1 MSPRQKGTV
10 TMTTRT
16 IPVALALGAL
26 LGCTRS
32 SAPAP
37 SAAPDARGEPAAR
50 LADAA
55 DVLAT
60 VAGEGD
66 DHRIPAAVASRA
78 RCVAV
83 VPSLVN
89 GAFFVGARYGRGALT
104 CRAGEGASGGWS
116 SPAFFTLKGGSAGLQ
131 VGVQSVDLVMLV
143 LTEHGR
149 RAFMSGEL
157 HLGGDVSATAGPE
170 GRGRSEDTDASLR
183 SEVVSYSRS
192 RGLFVGVDLSGAE
205 VRADPD
211 ATRAFYG
218 QDEAVATLLANP
230 APTPSAADAFLSRV
244 RASF

>member
-10 TMTTRT
+10 TMTART
-16 IPVALALGAL
+16 VPVALALGAL

-32 SAPAP
+32 SAPAS
-37 SAAPDARGEPAAR
+37 SAAPDPRGEPAAR

-66 DHRIPAAVASRA
+66 HRIPVAVASRA

-83 VPSLVN
+83 VPSLIN
-89 GAFFVGARYGRGALT
+89 GAFFVGATYGRGALT

-143 LTEHGR
+143 LT
-149 RAFMSGEL
+149 
-157 HLGGDVSATAGPE
+157 
-170 GRGRSEDTDASLR
+170 
-183 SEVVSYSRS
+183 
-192 RGLFVGVDLSGAE
+192 
-205 VRADPD
+205 
-211 ATRAFYG
+211 
-218 QDEAVATLLANP
+218 
-230 APTPSAADAFLSRV
+230 
-244 RASF
+244 